1 MKTPR
6 PARPIIGL
14 FAAVL
19 VILVSIVIGS
29 RVSDA
34 SLTPKLALDLEGG
47 TQLIL
52 TPRTEDGSEISED
65 DINQAIEIIRQRVD
79 ASGVAEAEIT
89 RQGQQNIVVAL
100 PGEPDEATL
109 NLVRQSAQLRF
120 RPVLFIG
127 SPATIDPGAL
137 EALEEEAGEADSTIT
152 DPGAG
157 DATAEPTPEPTAE
170 PTSEATAT
178 SEPTATPEPT
188 ATADPTE
195 TARTWTREEIE
206 AAAFTAA
213 DADSDGVLS
222 ATPASEPADN
232 SSTLWFTEQLA
243 FEYYVLDCLDP
254 ANLAGGD
261 TFDPAGPAV
270 ACAFDGSAKY
280 ALGPADVEGTQIT
293 QAASGLETTSTGTTT
308 NNWIVTMTF
317 DGEGTDNFTEA
328 TTRLSQLP
336 SPQDQFAIVLDG
348 LVVMAPSVD
357 DPIPTGQAQIS
368 GSLDRESA
376 ATLANQ
382 LNFGSLPLNFEVQS
396 EEQISATLGLEQ
408 LQRGVLAGVIGLG
421 LVLLYMMFQYRA
433 LAVVAAA
440 SLTVAALIT
449 YLMITLLGWTT
460 GYRLSLAGVAG
471 LIVAIGITADS
482 FIVYFERVRDEV
494 REGRSLQDAVEF
506 GWQRARRTIIVS
518 DAVNLLAA
526 TVLYFLAVGG
536 VRGFAFTLGLTT
548 VVDLAVVVMFTH
560 PVMQLL
566 IRTRFFGQGHRLS
579 GLDPERLGASALT
592 YRGRGSFRAPAARS
606 GPMTIAERR
615 AAEAAREKE
624 AARVAAGQ
632 EEER

>member
-1 MKTPR
+1 M
-6 PARPIIGL
+6 IGL
-14 FAAVL
+14 LVAVL
-19 VILVSIVIGS
+19 AILVSILIGT

-52 TPRTEDGSEISED
+52 TPRTQDGSEVSED

-109 NLVRQSAQLRF
+109 DLVRQSAQLRF
-120 RPVLFIG
+120 RPVLTIG
-127 SPATIDPGAL
+127 APTTIDPGAL
-137 EALEEEAGEADSTIT
+137 AAVEEQAAEAETALTEPGETATDSPT
-152 DPGAG
+152 A
-157 DATAEPTPEPTAE
+157 DATGEPTAE
-170 PTSEATAT
+170 PTGDATAT
-178 SEPTATPEPT
+178 AEPTATPTAQPTATPTAEPT
-188 ATADPTE
+188 AQ
-195 TARTWTREEIE
+195 TWTREEIE
-206 AAAFTAA
+206 EAAFRAA
-213 DADSDGVLS
+213 DADADGVLS
-222 ATPASEPADN
+222 DTPAAEPGDN

-243 FEYYVLDCLDP
+243 FDYYVLDCLDP

-261 TFDPAGPAV
+261 TFEPGQPAV

-293 QAASGLETTSTGTTT
+293 QAASGLETTSTGATT
-308 NNWIVTMTF
+308 NNWIVTMSF
-317 DGEGTDNFTEA
+317 NGEGRDAFTDA
-328 TTRLSQLP
+328 TTRLSGLA
-336 SPQDQFAIVLDG
+336 SPQNQFAIVLDG

-357 DPIPTGQAQIS
+357 DPIPTGEAQIS
-368 GSLDRESA
+368 GSLTRESA

-408 LQRGVLAGVIGLG
+408 LQRGLLAGAIGLG
-421 LVLLYMMFQYRA
+421 LVLLYMLLQYRA
-433 LAVVAAA
+433 LALVAAA

-482 FIVYFERVRDEV
+482 FIVYFERIRDEV
-494 REGRSLQDAVEF
+494 REGRSLEDAVEF
-506 GWQRARRTIIVS
+506 GWSRARRTIIVS

-548 VVDLAVVVMFTH
+548 VVDLAVVVLFTH
-560 PVMQLL
+560 PMMQLL
-566 IRTRFFGQGHRLS
+566 IRTRFFGQGHRFS
-579 GLDPERLGASALT
+579 GLDPERLGASAMT
-592 YRGRGSFRAPAARS
+592 YRGRGSVRVRPAEA
-606 GPMTIAERR
+606 GPLTIAERR
-615 AAEAAREKE
+615 AREKE
-624 AARVAAGQ
+624 AARVSAGQ
-632 EEER
+632 EDEG

>member
-1 MKTPR
+1 MKSPR

-19 VILVSIVIGS
+19 VLLVSIVIGS

-34 SLTPKLALDLEGG
+34 SLTPQLALDLEGG

-100 PGEPDEATL
+100 PGEPDESTL

-120 RPVLFIG
+120 RPVIFIG

-137 EALEEEAGEADSTIT
+137 EAVEEQAGEPDSTLT
-152 DPGAG
+152 EPGA
-157 DATAEPTPEPTAE
+157 DAQGEDAATDAPTAE
-170 PTSEATAT
+170 PTG
-178 SEPTATPEPT
+178 EPTAE
-188 ATADPTE
+188 PTE

-206 AAAFTAA
+206 AAAFVAA

-243 FEYYVLDCLDP
+243 YDYYVLDCLDP

-261 TFDPAGPAV
+261 TVEPANPTV
-270 ACAFDGSAKY
+270 ACAVDGSAKY
-280 ALGPADVEGTQIT
+280 VLGPADVEGTQIT
-293 QAASGLETTSTGTTT
+293 QAASGLETTTTGTTT
-308 NNWIVTMTF
+308 NNWIVTMSF
-317 DGEGTDNFTEA
+317 NGEGADAFADA
-328 TTRLSQLP
+328 TTRLKDLP
-336 SPQDQFAIVLDG
+336 PPQDQFAIALDG
-348 LVVMAPSVD
+348 LVVSAPSVSST
-357 DPIPTGQAQIS
+357 IANGEAMIS
-368 GSLDRESA
+368 GSFTRESA

-408 LQRGVLAGVIGLG
+408 LQRGVLAGAIGLG

-506 GWQRARRTIIVS
+506 GWLRARRTIIVS

-548 VVDLAVVVMFTH
+548 VVDLGVVVLFTH
-560 PVMQLL
+560 PMMQLL

-579 GLDPERLGASALT
+579 GLDPERLGASAMT
-592 YRGRGSFRAPAARS
+592 YRGRGSFRAPLARS

-615 AAEAAREKE
+615 AAQAAREKE
-624 AARVAAGQ
+624 AARVSAGQ
-632 EEER
+632 EDER

>member
-254 ANLAGGD
+254 CQPRRGWTVRPGRSGGGVRSTDRRSTRSVRPTWRARRSPRLPVDPRGPRRRERPPTTGSDDDLRRRCAGPTTSPRPPLASRSCP
-261 TFDPAGPAV
+261 PAGPVRDRAR
-270 ACAFDGSAKY
+270 
-280 ALGPADVEGTQIT
+280 T
-293 QAASGLETTSTGTTT
+293 ASWSWRPRWTT
-308 NNWIVTMTF
+308 
-317 DGEGTDNFTEA
+317 
-328 TTRLSQLP
+328 P
-336 SPQDQFAIVLDG
+336 SPPGRRRSPAHWTG
-348 LVVMAPSVD
+348 SRRRPS
-357 DPIPTGQAQIS
+357 PTSASTS
-368 GSLDRESA
+368 GPSL
-376 ATLANQ
+376 
-382 LNFGSLPLNFEVQS
+382 LNFEVQS
-396 EEQISATLGLEQ
+396 EEQISATLGPSSCS
-408 LQRGVLAGVIGLG
+408 
-421 LVLLYMMFQYRA
+421 
-433 LAVVAAA
+433 AAC
-440 SLTVAALIT
+440 
-449 YLMITLLGWTT
+449 W
-460 GYRLSLAGVAG
+460 
-471 LIVAIGITADS
+471 
-482 FIVYFERVRDEV
+482 
-494 REGRSLQDAVEF
+494 
-506 GWQRARRTIIVS
+506 
-518 DAVNLLAA
+518 
-526 TVLYFLAVGG
+526 
-536 VRGFAFTLGLTT
+536 
-548 VVDLAVVVMFTH
+548 
-560 PVMQLL
+560 
-566 IRTRFFGQGHRLS
+566 
-579 GLDPERLGASALT
+579 
-592 YRGRGSFRAPAARS
+592 PA
-606 GPMTIAERR
+606 
-615 AAEAAREKE
+615 
-624 AARVAAGQ
+624 
-632 EEER
+632 

>member
-1 MKTPR
+1 VKTPR

-109 NLVRQSAQLRF
+109 DLVRQSAQLRF

-152 DPGAG
+152 DPGAD
-157 DATAEPTPEPTAE
+157 DAASAEPTPETTAEPTSEPTAE
-170 PTSEATAT
+170 PTAE
-178 SEPTATPEPT
+178 
-188 ATADPTE
+188 PTE

-222 ATPASEPADN
+222 STPASEPADN

-243 FEYYVLDCLDP
+243 FEYYALDCLDP

-270 ACAFDGSAKY
+270 ACASDGSAKY

-348 LVVMAPSVD
+348 LVVMAPSVN

-408 LQRGVLAGVIGLG
+408 LQRGVLAGAIGLG

-506 GWQRARRTIIVS
+506 GWLRARRTIIVS

-548 VVDLAVVVMFTH
+548 VVDLVVVVMFTH
-560 PVMQLL
+560 PLMQLL